1 MPKTSFLQKK
11 ERNRPFLAKV
21 TDSLPGQKAEVTSQI
36 KLPKLDLPTFDG
48 DILHWQ
54 DFWECSIL
62 QYMSKKCQRLS
73 SLVI

>member
-48 DILHWQ
+48 DIHFIGRISGSVQ
-54 DFWECSIL
+54 CCSI
-62 QYMSKKCQRLS
+62 
-73 SLVI
+73 